1 MINDHLNNALPNWV
15 SRTLFRD
22 EDLDRYA
29 TLSKEL
35 LVTPTQ
41 QMLKF
46 CDGGRALVDR
56 YNRDKPLWKAFRQ
69 AVTRRHTTLPAWQG
83 DVRIKGYRIESIVE
97 LAVYRRIERI
107 CPQAVRVMV
116 QPPVRE
122 SAVQA
127 RADFGLY
134 VRGKPTL
141 YVEVVGTVARD
152 GRSISEDAEALRN
165 AIEERLIRYVGTAPV
180 EVLHIDEVCDPATL
194 TTRLGQAFARAQA
207 L

>member
-1 MINDHLNNALPNWV
+1 M
-15 SRTLFRD
+15 
-22 EDLDRYA
+22 
-29 TLSKEL
+29 
-35 LVTPTQ
+35 TQ
-41 QMLKF
+41 
-46 CDGGRALVDR
+46 R
-56 YNRDKPLWKAFRQ
+56 P
-69 AVTRRHTTLPAWQG
+69 TTLPVWQS

-122 SAVQA
+122 SAAQA

-141 YVEVVGTVARD
+141 YLEVVGTVTRD
-152 GRSISEDAEALRN
+152 GRSVSEDAEALRD
-165 AIEERLIRYVGTAPV
+165 AIEERLLRYVGTAPV
-180 EVLHIDEVCDPATL
+180 EILHIDEVCDPVVL
-194 TTRLGQAFARAQA
+194 TTRLSQAFARAQA

>member
-1 MINDHLNNALPNWV
+1 MINDHLNNVLPNWV

-29 TLSKEL
+29 ALSKEL

-56 YNRDKPLWKAFRQ
+56 YNRDKPLWKSFRQ
-69 AVTRRHTTLPAWQG
+69 AVTQRHTTLPAWQG

-97 LAVYRRIERI
+97 LAVYRRIERVS
-107 CPQAVRVMV
+107 PRTVSVMV

-122 SAVQA
+122 CAVQA

-134 VRGKPTL
+134 VQGKPTL
-141 YVEVVGTVARD
+141 YLEVVGTVTRD
-152 GRSISEDAEALRN
+152 GRSISEDAEALRD
-165 AIEERLIRYVGTAPV
+165 AIEERLLRYVGTAPV
-180 EVLHIDEVCDPATL
+180 EILHIDEVCDPVVL